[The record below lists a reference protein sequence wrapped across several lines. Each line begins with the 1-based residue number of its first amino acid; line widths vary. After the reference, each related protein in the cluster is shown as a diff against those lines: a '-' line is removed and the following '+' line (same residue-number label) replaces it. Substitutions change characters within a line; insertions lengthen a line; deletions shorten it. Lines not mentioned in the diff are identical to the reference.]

1 MAFRASAL
9 AIPLSAAQVVFHL
22 GGYLIA
28 GIVLN
33 AVLPELDALRERE
46 LDTYEPILQAEDDAG
61 NALLVTEAGRPVFW
75 NKAFE
80 QLTGYGAEDL
90 ERSPSTADLIFVGD
104 GGPSDTSDEHR
115 PFRAQVRSRDGNLV
129 EVEVVRRLAGVDES
143 DRRVWILRDVTTRE
157 RAEAELREQ
166 ALHDALTGLPNRTL
180 LNDRLTSAIAGAQRQ
195 NVALSVLLL
204 DLDGFKEVN
213 DTSGHHAGDL
223 VLVEV
228 ASRLS
233 GALRESDTAARLGG
247 DEFVVLLP
255 GTPLVGAIETARTLL
270 ELIGA
275 PITIDGSARK
285 VGASVGI
292 AVFPDDGPGAEVLLA
307 RADTAMYEAKRAG
320 GGCRSFQPALESTQ
334 P

>member
-1 MAFRASAL
+1 
-9 AIPLSAAQVVFHL
+9 
-22 GGYLIA
+22 
-28 GIVLN
+28 
-33 AVLPELDALRERE
+33 
-46 LDTYEPILQAEDDAG
+46 
-61 NALLVTEAGRPVFW
+61 
-75 NKAFE
+75 
-80 QLTGYGAEDL
+80 
-90 ERSPSTADLIFVGD
+90 GD

-129 EVEVVRRLAGVDES
+129 EVEVVRRLAGVD

-255 GTPLVGAIETARTLL
+255 GTPLVGAIEAARTLV
-270 ELIGA
+270 ELIVA
-275 PITIDGSARK
+275 PITIDGSSHT
-285 VGASVGI
+285 VGASIGI
-292 AVFPDDGPGAEVLLA
+292 AAFPDNG
-307 RADTAMYEAKRAG
+307 
-320 GGCRSFQPALESTQ
+320 RSA
-334 P
+334 